1 MKQTSIQQH
10 ETPNKLLFYACFVS
24 LVTTS
29 FGFILRALTLPQ
41 WGAEFNL
48 TKTQIG
54 EIAGV
59 GLWPFAI
66 SIVLFSLIID
76 KVGYK
81 NSMIFAFVC
90 HVSSAALTYFA
101 DGYTMLYI
109 ATFIMALGNGTVEAV
124 TNPAVATMFPREK
137 TKWLNFLHAGW
148 PTGLILGG
156 MMALFMGPEV
166 DWRYKI
172 LLVLLPALGYGIMM
186 LPHRFPVNERVKAGV
201 SYLEML
207 KEVGVGGALLIVSLI
222 VFQLGS
228 VFGWST
234 STNIV
239 ITVIIVTLFGLYV
252 RSLGKPLFII
262 LLLIMIPL
270 AVTELGTDS
279 WITDLMAPAMQRI
292 GLQAG
297 WILIYTSTIMVILRL
312 LAGKIIHRISP
323 LGLLAVSSAIAAFGL
338 FLLSSSGGI
347 MVLVAATVY
356 GLGKSFFW
364 PTMLGV
370 VSERFP
376 KGGALT
382 LNITGGV
389 GMIGAGVIGAVILG
403 FFQDTNTDKKLLQY
417 DQQNNTTLH
426 SRYVTEEKRS
436 IFGDYRAVDAAR
448 VAGASEEEKQTIITA
463 QENAKKDALKKVAK
477 FPIAVHLLHEQKFPA
492 VDHGFH
498 HHVGQTGFFYRF
510 YDLPAFFCSC
520 GHRHGTGNVL
530 SRTQCSQR
538 LCCVELNGSIDVHGI
553 HFRIVQQ
560 FIKICISF
568 FYVKSFRYFFQT
580 FPVPLADRI
589 HIGVRM
595 TLIDRNKFC
604 TKPQSYNCYIDLL
617 LAHTRISFLMFTFQ

>member
-1 MKQTSIQQH
+1 MNNTANQPP
-10 ETPNKLLFYACFVS
+10 EAPNKLLFYACFVS
-24 LVTTS
+24 IVTTS

-90 HVSSAALTYFA
+90 HVSSAALTFFA

-124 TNPAVATMFPREK
+124 TNPAVASMFPKEK

-156 MMALFMGPEV
+156 MIALFMGPEV

-172 LLVLLPALGYGIMM
+172 LLVLLPALAYGIML

-207 KEVGVGGALLIVSLI
+207 KEVGVAGALLIVSLI

-228 VFGWST
+228 VFGWT
-234 STNIV
+234 TATN
-239 ITVIIVTLFGLYV
+239 VIITLVIVGLFGFYV
-252 RSLGKPLFII
+252 RSVGQPLFII

-279 WITDLMAPAMQRI
+279 WISDLMAPEMTKA
-292 GLQAG
+292 GFQAG
-297 WILIYTSTIMVILRL
+297 WILIYTSSIMVILRL

-323 LGLLAVSSAIAAFGL
+323 LGLLAVSSAVAAFGL
-338 FLLSSSGGI
+338 FLLSSSTGI
-347 MVLVAATVY
+347 MVLVAATVF

-382 LNITGGV
+382 MNITGGV

-403 FFQDTNTDKKLLQY
+403 FFQDTTTDKNLAHY
-417 DQQNNTTLH
+417 DERNNTALH
-426 SRYVTEEKRS
+426 SKYVTEEKRS
-436 IFGDYRAVDAAR
+436 IFGDYRAVDAAK
-448 VAGASEEEKQTIITA
+448 VADATDKEKDTIVSI
-463 QENAKKDALKKVAK
+463 QENSKKEALKKVAW
-477 FPIAVHLLHEQKFPA
+477 
-492 VDHGFH
+492 
-498 HHVGQTGFFYRF
+498 
-510 YDLPAFFCSC
+510 
-520 GHRHGTGNVL
+520 
-530 SRTQCSQR
+530 
-538 LCCVELNGSIDVHGI
+538 
-553 HFRIVQQ
+553 
-560 FIKICISF
+560 
-568 FYVKSFRYFFQT
+568 
-580 FPVPLADRI
+580 FPVGMFI
-589 HIGVRM
+589 
-595 TLIDRNKFC
+595 
-604 TKPQSYNCYIDLL
+604 CYILL
-617 LAHTRISFLMFTFQ
+617 ILYFRSKGGYKPVSLERTT